1 MGFIEVAQNVMQPAA
16 IKGTLGGV
24 TDTEV
29 YTLQVNTLGKVTNDC
44 ADVGA
49 EFNPLDEIYLGE
61 INPRQDS
68 TRGRIDDIT
77 IALDADTMEST
88 F

>member
-1 MGFIEVAQNVMQPAA
+1 M
-16 IKGTLGGV
+16 
-24 TDTEV
+24 
-29 YTLQVNTLGKVTNDC
+29 TNDC

-77 IALDADTMEST
+77 IALDAGTMEST